1 MTNNNQRKWQFKT
14 ARFALWSAAVL
25 VLVLLAWCVA
35 KVCATDKP
43 RYSFHKPST
52 IFDNKTGKIY
62 EISSDE
68 KAVVEFDVVSGK
80 KSKRVFATNLEQQK
94 EDEANFIEATNAL
107 AKIAKNAAK
116 EYRRQS
122 EEEKKEDAA
131 IEYDF
136 YIDEKGFRRV
146 PRTKGLK

>member
-1 MTNNNQRKWQFKT
+1 MANNDQCKRRFKA
-14 ARFALWSAAVL
+14 ARFALWSAGVL
-25 VLVLLAWCVA
+25 ALAFLAWCVT
-35 KVCATDKP
+35 KVCTTDRP
-43 RYSFHKPST
+43 RYSFHKPSI

-94 EDEANFIEATNAL
+94 EDEANFIRATNAL
-107 AKIAKNAAK
+107 TKIAKNAAK
-116 EYRRQS
+116 EYRHQS

-146 PRTKGLK
+146 PRTKCLK